1 MTNTKASKTQTT
13 TARPTKPTA
22 PDESV
27 RQFTVAI
34 PQAELDDLND
44 RLLRTRFAPSAPG
57 DDWAYGVPTSWVAEL
72 IEYWRTEFD
81 WRALEEKINAVPH
94 FLTEIDG
101 QQIHFIHVR
110 SREKNALPIVLTH
123 GWPGSFLEFI
133 DMIGPL
139 TDPVAHGGRAEDAFD
154 VVIPSVP
161 GYAFSSP
168 LIEGGWSSAR
178 VAATWDTLMTRLGYD
193 RYGAHGGDGGSLIGR
208 QLGLLNPQGLVGTHV
223 LQLFSF
229 PSGDPA
235 EFEKLSQKDHESLSV
250 LANFQARAGFSAMQS
265 TRPQTVAHSLAD
277 SPAGLL
283 AWNEL
288 IVGFGDGNLLSR
300 DQVLGNVA
308 LYWFSNSAGS
318 AARQYYE
325 DAKITDYGAPAAVNS
340 AITGVSVFA
349 NDFRTIRAFAD
360 RDNTNIVYWAEH
372 DEGGHF
378 AAMEVPAALTEDLR
392 DFFSTLR

>member
-1 MTNTKASKTQTT
+1 MTQTT
-13 TARPTKPTA
+13 TFRSGDAST

-27 RQFTVAI
+27 RPFTVAI
-34 PQAELDDLND
+34 PQVEIDDLND

-57 DDWAYGVPTSWVAEL
+57 DDWAYGVPTPWIAEL
-72 IEYWRTEFD
+72 VEYWRTEFD

-123 GWPGSFLEFI
+123 GWPGSFLEFL
-133 DMIGPL
+133 DMIDPL
-139 TDPVAHGGRAEDAFD
+139 TNPVAHGGRAEDAFD

-168 LIEGGWSSAR
+168 LVEGGWSSAR
-178 VAATWDTLMTRLGYD
+178 VAATWDTLMKRLGYE

-208 QLGLLNPQGLVGTHV
+208 QLGLLNPVGLVGTHV

-235 EFEKLSQKDHESLSV
+235 EFEKLSQKDHESLAT

-265 TRPQTVAHSLAD
+265 TRPQTVAHALSD

-325 DAKITDYGAPAAVNS
+325 DAKVTDHSAPAPVNE
-340 AITGVSVFA
+340 APTGVSVFA

-360 RDNTNIVYWAEH
+360 RENSNIVYWSEH

-378 AAMEVPAALTEDLR
+378 AAMEVPLALSEDLR
-392 DFFSTLR
+392 DFFSALR

>member
-1 MTNTKASKTQTT
+1 MRSK
-13 TARPTKPTA
+13 REI
-22 PDESV
+22 D
-27 RQFTVAI
+27 
-34 PQAELDDLND
+34 
-44 RLLRTRFAPSAPG
+44 
-57 DDWAYGVPTSWVAEL
+57 
-72 IEYWRTEFD
+72 
-81 WRALEEKINAVPH
+81 AVPH
-94 FLTEIDG
+94 FLTDIDG

-123 GWPGSFLEFI
+123 GWPGSFLEFL

-168 LIEGGWSSAR
+168 LVEGGWSSAR
-178 VAATWDTLMTRLGYD
+178 VAATWDTLMKRLGYE

-208 QLGLLNPQGLVGTHV
+208 QLGLLNPAGLVGTHV

-235 EFEKLSQKDHESLSV
+235 EFEKLSQKDQESLAT
-250 LANFQARAGFSAMQS
+250 LADFQARAGFSAMQS
-265 TRPQTVAHSLAD
+265 TRPQTVAHALSD

-318 AARQYYE
+318 AARHYYE
-325 DAKITDYGAPAAVNS
+325 DAKVTDHSAPVPVND
-340 AITGVSVFA
+340 APTGVSVFA
-349 NDFRTIRAFAD
+349 NDFRTIRAFVE
-360 RDNTNIVYWAEH
+360 RENSNIVYWSEH

-378 AAMEVPAALTEDLR
+378 AAMEVPLALSEDLR
-392 DFFSTLR
+392 EFFSPLR

>member
-1 MTNTKASKTQTT
+1 MTQTT
-13 TARPTKPTA
+13 TFRSHGASTH
-22 PDESV
+22 DESV
-27 RQFTVAI
+27 RPFTVAI
-34 PQAELDDLND
+34 PQVEIDDLND

-57 DDWAYGVPTSWVAEL
+57 DDWTYGVPTSWIAEL
-72 IEYWRTEFD
+72 VEYWRTEFD
-81 WRALEEKINAVPH
+81 WRALEKKINAVPH

-123 GWPGSFLEFI
+123 GWPGSFLEFL

-139 TDPVAHGGRAEDAFD
+139 TDPVAHGGRVEDAFD

-168 LIEGGWSSAR
+168 LVEGGWSSAR
-178 VAATWDTLMTRLGYD
+178 VAATWDTLMKRLGYE

-208 QLGLLNPQGLVGTHV
+208 QLGLLNPSGLVGTHV

-235 EFEKLSQKDHESLSV
+235 EFEKLSQKDHESLAT

-265 TRPQTVAHSLAD
+265 TRPQTVAHALSD

-325 DAKITDYGAPAAVNS
+325 DAKVTDHSAPAPVNE
-340 AITGVSVFA
+340 APTGVSVFA

-360 RDNTNIVYWAEH
+360 RENSNIVYWSEH

-378 AAMEVPAALTEDLR
+378 AAMEVPLALSQDLR
-392 DFFSTLR
+392 DFFSALR

>member
-1 MTNTKASKTQTT
+1 MTNTTASKTQTT
-13 TARPTKPTA
+13 TIRSRETA
-22 PDESV
+22 TPDESI
-27 RQFTVAI
+27 RPFTVAI
-34 PQAELDDLND
+34 PQAEIDDLD
-44 RLLRTRFAPSAPG
+44 ERLLRTRYAPGAPG
-57 DDWAYGVPTSWVAEL
+57 DDWAYGVPTSWIAEL
-72 IEYWRTEFD
+72 VEYWRTEFD

-94 FLTEIDG
+94 FLTDIDG

-123 GWPGSFLEFI
+123 GWPGSFLEFL
-133 DMIGPL
+133 DMIVPL

-168 LIEGGWSSAR
+168 LVEGGWSSAR
-178 VAATWDTLMTRLGYD
+178 VAATWDTLMKRLGYE

-208 QLGLLNPQGLVGTHV
+208 QLGLLNPTGLVGTHV

-235 EFEKLSQKDHESLSV
+235 EFDKLSQKDHESLAT
-250 LANFQARAGFSAMQS
+250 LADFQARAGFSAMQS
-265 TRPQTVAHSLAD
+265 TRPQTVAHALSD

-308 LYWFSNSAGS
+308 LYWFSNSGGS

-325 DAKITDYGAPAAVNS
+325 DAKVTDHSAPVPVND
-340 AITGVSVFA
+340 APTGVSVFA
-349 NDFRTIRAFAD
+349 NDFRTIRAFAE
-360 RDNTNIVYWAEH
+360 RENSNIVYWSEH

-378 AAMEVPAALTEDLR
+378 AAMEVPLALSEDLR
-392 DFFSTLR
+392 EFFSPLR

>member
-1 MTNTKASKTQTT
+1 MTQTT
-13 TARPTKPTA
+13 TFRPGDAST

-27 RQFTVAI
+27 RPFTVAI
-34 PQAELDDLND
+34 PQVEIDDLND

-57 DDWAYGVPTSWVAEL
+57 DDWVYGVPTPWIAEL
-72 IEYWRTEFD
+72 VEYWRTEFD

-123 GWPGSFLEFI
+123 GWPGSFLEFL
-133 DMIGPL
+133 DMIDPL
-139 TDPVAHGGRAEDAFD
+139 TNPVAHGGRAEDAFD

-168 LIEGGWSSAR
+168 LVEGGWSSAR
-178 VAATWDTLMTRLGYD
+178 VAATWDTLMKRLGYE

-208 QLGLLNPQGLVGTHV
+208 QLGLLNPVGLVGTHV

-235 EFEKLSQKDHESLSV
+235 EFEKLSQKDHESLAT

-265 TRPQTVAHSLAD
+265 TRPQTVAHALSD

-325 DAKITDYGAPAAVNS
+325 DAKVTDHSAPAPVNE
-340 AITGVSVFA
+340 APTGVSVFA

-360 RDNTNIVYWAEH
+360 RENSNIVYWSEH

-378 AAMEVPAALTEDLR
+378 AAMEVPLALSEDLR
-392 DFFSTLR
+392 DFFSALR